1 MQEYLDNVKFN
12 SDGLVPCIAQDWLTR
27 EVLMMAWMNEESLKL
42 TLETGYCTYYS
53 RSRQKLW
60 KKGEESGHV
69 QKLVSLSYDCDG
81 DTLLALVEQTGA
93 ACHTGNRSCFYRP
106 EPLEIQKAMILN
118 HDLDV
123 IKDRKVNPVEDSY
136 TNYLFEKG
144 IDKICKKVGEESA
157 EIIIAAKNGEP
168 KALAGEISDFLYHLM
183 VLMADTGVEWEDVFD
198 ELIDRQGMK
207 SQKLPKWRAQ
217 EKAAKEKAEQE
228 NNS

>member
-1 MQEYLDNVKFN
+1 MEYLKNIKFN
-12 SDGLVPCIAQDWLTR
+12 SDGLVPCIAQDYLTR

-42 TLETGYCTYYS
+42 TIETGYCTYYS

-69 QKLVSLSYDCDG
+69 QKLISLSYDCDG

-93 ACHTGNRSCFYRP
+93 ACHTGNRTCFYRP

-123 IKDRKVNPVEDSY
+123 IYDRKIHPVEDSY

-183 VLMADTGVEWEDVFD
+183 VLMADVGVEWEDVFD

-217 EKAAKEKAEQE
+217 EKAEKEKSEQE
-228 NNS
+228 NN

>member
-1 MQEYLDNVKFN
+1 MEYLKNVKFN
-12 SDGLVPCIAQDWLTR
+12 SDGLVPCIAQDYLTR

-42 TLETGYCTYYS
+42 TIETGYCTYYS

-69 QKLVSLSYDCDG
+69 QKLISLSYDCDG

-93 ACHTGNRSCFYRP
+93 ACHTGNRTCFYRP

-123 IKDRKVNPVEDSY
+123 IYDRKIHPVEDSY

-183 VLMADTGVEWEDVFD
+183 VLMADVGVEWEDVFD

-217 EKAAKEKAEQE
+217 EKAEKEKSEQE
-228 NNS
+228 NN